1 MWKPLAIS
9 GLIAL
14 STSAQAGGINLI
26 VGDEEQCNA
35 ELSYAVRIG
44 PDFFETREDSD
55 NSELL
60 VRYQA
65 PAQLI
70 VAGETVDLDDHQQQL
85 LKNYRSQL
93 HNGGKEILLLSLEA
107 VDVALNG
114 LSVAMT
120 ALAGADHPDSIEL
133 QRTSDEILRR
143 VEQRLNHE
151 GEIYLLGDPD
161 IDEFV
166 EQAITEEFEP
176 RIEKLARESAG
187 TIAWHAL
194 KAAFTGGRS
203 VEHRTEKAAE
213 QAEQQIEL
221 QAKQLERRAEG
232 LCGQL
237 ESIDRLEDEIQKSI
251 PALAAYDIVSID

>member
-14 STSAQAGGINLI
+14 SASAQAGGMNLI
-26 VGDEEQCNA
+26 VGDDEQCNA
-35 ELSYAVRIG
+35 ELNYAVRIG
-44 PDFFETREDSD
+44 PDFFETRANSD

-60 VRYQA
+60 VHYQS

-70 VAGETVDLDDHQQQL
+70 VAGETVDLDDHQQEL
-85 LKNYRSQL
+85 LKDYRNQL
-93 HNGGKEILLLSLEA
+93 HNSGREILLLSLEA

-114 LSVAMT
+114 LSVAVT
-120 ALAGADHPDSIEL
+120 ALAGADHPDNIEL
-133 QRTSDEILRR
+133 QQTSDEILRR
-143 VEQRLNHE
+143 VEERLNHE
-151 GEIYLLGDPD
+151 GEVYLLGDPD

-166 EQAITEEFEP
+166 EQAITDEFEP

-203 VEHRTEKAAE
+203 IEYGAERAAE
-213 QAEQQIEL
+213 EIEQKVEKRAELLEKRAGNLCEQLKSID
-221 QAKQLERRAEG
+221 QLERK
-232 LCGQL
+232 LHQ
-237 ESIDRLEDEIQKSI
+237 SI
-251 PALAAYDIVSID
+251 PALAPYDIVKVN